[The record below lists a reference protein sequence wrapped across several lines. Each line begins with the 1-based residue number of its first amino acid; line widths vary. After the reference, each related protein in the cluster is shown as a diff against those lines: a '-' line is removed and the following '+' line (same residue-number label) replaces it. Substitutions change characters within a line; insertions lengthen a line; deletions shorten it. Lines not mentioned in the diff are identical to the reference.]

1 LGVTD
6 VLGSGCFALLLSV
19 DQGHTPAPQPG
30 GWAAMTC
37 SQAQVTNA

>member
-1 LGVTD
+1 
-6 VLGSGCFALLLSV
+6 LGSECLASLLSV
-19 DQGHTPAPQPG
+19 DQGHTPAPQLG